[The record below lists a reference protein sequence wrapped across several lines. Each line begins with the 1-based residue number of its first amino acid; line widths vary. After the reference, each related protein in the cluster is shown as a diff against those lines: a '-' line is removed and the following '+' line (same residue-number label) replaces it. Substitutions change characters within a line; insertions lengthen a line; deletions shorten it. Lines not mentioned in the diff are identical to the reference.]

1 MLKINKIINK
11 YKMSI
16 RFRMMVVFLGVMSI
30 LVLVNVYNYSN
41 INDAI
46 ANINLVYE
54 KNYNLNELKDEL
66 INVQDCLT
74 EYLENKNTDSME
86 DYYRH
91 AQIYQDMIESL
102 NHEVVDE
109 EFFLME
115 KNVYNIST
123 AYLSSTNKAIEYK
136 RGRDIEKY
144 RVEYVKTE
152 KLKTYL
158 TSYIDSLNTARFRA
172 NSDNH
177 SAMVSVLEYTQKLSI
192 IILVIVICSA
202 LILISLATSQIT
214 SPLRRLAITADI
226 VAKGKLDVE
235 PVEIEINDEVGVVTK
250 AFNKMLYSIRE
261 YIDRITENMEREKVL
276 EKKEL
281 LMNAHLKEAQLNY
294 LQAQINPH
302 FLFNTLNA
310 GAQLAMM
317 EDAERTYEYI
327 QNVADFYRYII
338 KNNKL
343 VRLADE
349 IELVDNFMY
358 IINVRYMGD
367 IKYSKQI
374 DEAVTDVMV
383 PSMILQPIV
392 ENSIKYGVTD
402 IEWEAHIDISVEKE
416 DEYVCI
422 RVSDNGVGISEDVIN
437 EIINN
442 SGENDEKN
450 NAERSSESTGIGL
463 KNVIRR
469 LRLHYGAENV
479 MEIYSD
485 GPDRGTMVT
494 LLIPYDNKVLLGDEK
509 DV

>member
-16 RFRMMVVFLGVMSI
+16 RFRMMLVFMGVMSI

-46 ANINLVYE
+46 ENINLVYE

-66 INVQDCLT
+66 GKVQECLT
-74 EYLENKNTDSME
+74 QYLENKNTDSME

-91 AQIYQDMIESL
+91 VQRYQEMIGNL
-102 NHEVVDE
+102 NNEVVDE
-109 EFFLME
+109 EFFMME
-115 KNVYNIST
+115 KNIYNIS
-123 AYLSSTNKAIEYK
+123 ASYLESADKAIEYK

-144 RVEYVKTE
+144 RMEYVQSE

-177 SAMVSVLEYTQKLSI
+177 SVMVSVLQYTQKLSV

-202 LILISLATSQIT
+202 LILISIATSQIT
-214 SPLRRLAITADI
+214 SPLRRLASTADI
-226 VAKGKLDVE
+226 VAKGKLDVD
-235 PVEIEINDEVGVVTK
+235 PVEVEINDEVGVVTK

-261 YIDRITENMEREKVL
+261 YIDRITENMEREKIL

-281 LMNAHLKEAQLNY
+281 LMNTHLKEAQLNY

-338 KNNKL
+338 KTNKL
-343 VRLADE
+343 VKLADE
-349 IELVDNFMY
+349 IELIDNFMY

-374 DEAVTDVMV
+374 DESVTDVMV

-392 ENSIKYGVTD
+392 ENSVKYGVSD
-402 IEWEAHIDISVEKE
+402 IEWEAHIDISVERE

-422 RVSDNGVGISEDVIN
+422 RVADNGVGMDDEVIN
-437 EIINN
+437 EILSNN
-442 SGENDEKN
+442 IEESIKDN
-450 NAERSSESTGIGL
+450 NEAGSESTGIGL
-463 KNVIRR
+463 KNVIKR
-469 LRLHYGAENV
+469 LRLHYEAENV
-479 MEIYSD
+479 LEIYSEGQD
-485 GPDRGTMVT
+485 KGTQITV
-494 LLIPYDNKVLLGDEK
+494 LIPYDNKD
-509 DV
+509 